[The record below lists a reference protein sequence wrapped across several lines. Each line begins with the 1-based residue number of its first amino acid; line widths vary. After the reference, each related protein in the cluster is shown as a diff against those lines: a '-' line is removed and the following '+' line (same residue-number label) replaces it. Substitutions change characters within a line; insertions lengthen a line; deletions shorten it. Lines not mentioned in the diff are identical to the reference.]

1 MNEIYLTTKQVT
13 SNGEAVTIVKVTGE
27 STDDAIINARI
38 KMSDTIKNF
47 KANKVLYAYADVRQL
62 NNSAPLDYME
72 WTNPTSLETKE
83 NTESGSE
90 VIE

>member
-13 SNGEAVTIVKVTGE
+13 SNGEAVDIVKVTGD

-38 KMSDTIKNF
+38 KMSDAIKNF

-62 NNSAPLDYME
+62 GNVAPLDFME
-72 WTNPTSLETKE
+72 WTNPSPTEETEEEIKE
-83 NTESGSE
+83 NAE
-90 VIE
+90 